1 MINSVYLGNKI
12 TNDMEDSFTQNGFLQ
27 LNNFLTENFEE
38 FRLNVEKEKL
48 LEIYEPLFCKKK
60 ILDLKNIY
68 KLELIKVIEF
78 FKSKEFLNFIEDIT
92 EFDLNLTKFEVN
104 VYSHK
109 DFIILNDKTPV
120 SENISLIYDLSD
132 EFSEFMGGTL
142 TYTTKQEEIFYLEP
156 TFNSL
161 SIFYDPIEVMKY
173 LKYINNKSGNKKIL
187 RIEMEFSMI
196 ENAI

>member
-92 EFDLNLTKFEVN
+92 EFDLNLSKFEVN
-104 VYSHK
+104 IYSHK